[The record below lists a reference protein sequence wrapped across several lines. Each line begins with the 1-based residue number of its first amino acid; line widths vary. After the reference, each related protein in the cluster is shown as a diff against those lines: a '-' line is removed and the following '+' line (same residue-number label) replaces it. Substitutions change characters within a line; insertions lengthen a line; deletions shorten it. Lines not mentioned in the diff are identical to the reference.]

1 MYKSLIIQ
9 YYNDNSGD
17 YSMDNIF
24 SGPVTVFHGFLLPE
38 EAFPVGYVALIDAYQ
53 LPAPFPRLKMA
64 IGLKHSIVKK
74 MGWHLLTPRHQPEE
88 TLIGHLE
95 FALKYEG
102 LDLCILKKLFEVID
116 RRTIETIIQETIT
129 GSYSRRIWFLYEW
142 LMGTLLDIPDAKK
155 GNYVLV
161 VNPKQQVAIEGENSR
176 RHRVVNN
183 LPGTPDFCPLIK
195 RTEELEEYLNL
206 NLKLKALQVISDIPK
221 DVVARAAA
229 FLLLKDSKA
238 SFSIENETPSHDRI
252 QRWGNALREAGKSPL
267 SKEELIRL
275 QHIVIGSRG
284 FVKIGFRDEGGFIG
298 EHDRETGTPIVEHIS
313 ARYEDID
320 SLISGLIVYN
330 KRVSQKIDPVVAAAA
345 IAYGFVIIH
354 PFSDGNGRIHRYLIH
369 HILAEHGYNPPGMI
383 FPISSAMLLRIE
395 EYASVLKDYS
405 QSILP
410 FMRWEP
416 TEDHNVRVLNSTI
429 DYYRYFDAT
438 PYVEFLY
445 HCVQQTIEHDL
456 PEETRFLVNY
466 DRFRETIQNSV
477 EMPDSTVF
485 LLYSF
490 ISQNEGKL
498 SKRARE
504 KEFLQLTEKE
514 IGHFEAVYDR
524 LFNNVALE

>member
-1 MYKSLIIQ
+1 MYNSRITH
-9 YYNDNSGD
+9 YYINNSGE
-17 YSMDNIF
+17 YSMDNNF

-38 EAFPVGYVALIDAYQ
+38 EAIPVGYVALIDAYQ

-64 IGLKHSIVKK
+64 IGSKHRILKSTE
-74 MGWHLLTPRHQPEE
+74 WHLLTPRHRPEE
-88 TLIGHLE
+88 TLMGHLE

-102 LDLCILKKLFEVID
+102 IDLCILKKLFEVID
-116 RRTIETIIQETIT
+116 RRTIETIILDTIT

-142 LMGTLLDIPDAKK
+142 LMGTFLDIPDIKK

-161 VNPKQQVAIEGENSR
+161 VNPKQQVTIEGERSK

-183 LPGTPDFCPLIK
+183 LLGTPDFCPMIRK
-195 RTEELEEYLNL
+195 TEELEEVLMID
-206 NLKLKALQVISDIPK
+206 LKGKALQVISDIPK

-238 SFSIENETPSHDRI
+238 SFSIENESPSHDRI

-284 FVKIGFRDEGGFIG
+284 FVKIGFRDDGGFIG

-320 SLISGLIVYN
+320 SLISGLIAYN
-330 KRVSQKIDPVVAAAA
+330 NRVFHQIDPIVAAAA
-345 IAYGFVIIH
+345 IAFGFVIIH

-369 HILAEHGYNPPGMI
+369 HILAKYGYNPPGMI

-395 EYASVLKDYS
+395 EYASVLKNYS

-410 FMRWEP
+410 FIRWEP

-438 PYVEFLY
+438 PYAEFLY
-445 HCVQQTIEHDL
+445 HCVQQTIEQDL
-456 PEETRFLVNY
+456 PKETQFLMNY
-466 DRFRETIQNSV
+466 DRFRETVQDSV
-477 EMPDSTVF
+477 EMPDSMVF
-485 LLYSF
+485 LLYNF

-504 KEFLQLTEKE
+504 KEFLQLTTEE
-514 IGHFEAVYDR
+514 IEHFEAVYKR
-524 LFNNVALE
+524 LFIADTVE

>member
-1 MYKSLIIQ
+1 MYKSRITL
-9 YYNDNSGD
+9 YYNKNSGD
-17 YSMDNIF
+17 HCMNNIF
-24 SGPVTVFHGFLLPE
+24 SGPVTVFHEFLLPE
-38 EAFPVGYVALIDAYQ
+38 KAIPVGYVALIDAYL

-64 IGLKHSIVKK
+64 IGLKHSIVKRL
-74 MGWHLLTPRHQPEE
+74 GWHLLTPRHQPEE
-88 TLIGHLE
+88 TLKGHLE

-102 LDLCILKKLFEVID
+102 IDLCVLKKLFEVVD
-116 RRTIETIIQETIT
+116 KQTIETIIQETST

-161 VNPKQQVAIEGENSR
+161 VNPKHQISIEGENSK

-183 LPGTPDFCPLIK
+183 LPGTPDFCPLIRK
-195 RTEELEEYLNL
+195 TEELEEFLMKNF
-206 NLKLKALQVISDIPK
+206 KLKALQVISDIPK
-221 DVVARAAA
+221 DVITRAAA

-267 SKEELIRL
+267 TKEELIRL
-275 QHIVIGSRG
+275 QQIVIGSRG
-284 FVKIGFRDEGGFIG
+284 FVKIGFREEGGFIG

-313 ARYEDID
+313 AKYEDID
-320 SLISGLIVYN
+320 SLISGLLAYE
-330 KRVSQKIDPVVAAAA
+330 KKVSQEIDPVVAAAV
-345 IAYGFVIIH
+345 IAFGFVIIH

-395 EYASVLKDYS
+395 EYASILKDYS
-405 QSILP
+405 HSILP
-410 FMRWEP
+410 FIRWEP
-416 TEDHNVRVLNSTI
+416 TEDHNVRVLNSTV

-438 PYVEFLY
+438 SYAVFLY

-466 DRFRETIQNSV
+466 DRFRGSVQDSV

-490 ISQNEGKL
+490 FSQNEGKL

-504 KEFLQLTEKE
+504 NEFLQLTEAE
-514 IGHFEAVYDR
+514 IEHFEDVYDK
-524 LFNNVALE
+524 LFHVATNE

>member
-1 MYKSLIIQ
+1 
-9 YYNDNSGD
+9 
-17 YSMDNIF
+17 
-24 SGPVTVFHGFLLPE
+24 
-38 EAFPVGYVALIDAYQ
+38 
-53 LPAPFPRLKMA
+53 
-64 IGLKHSIVKK
+64 
-74 MGWHLLTPRHQPEE
+74 
-88 TLIGHLE
+88 
-95 FALKYEG
+95 
-102 LDLCILKKLFEVID
+102 
-116 RRTIETIIQETIT
+116 
-129 GSYSRRIWFLYEW
+129 
-142 LMGTLLDIPDAKK
+142 
-155 GNYVLV
+155 
-161 VNPKQQVAIEGENSR
+161 
-176 RHRVVNN
+176 
-183 LPGTPDFCPLIK
+183 
-195 RTEELEEYLNL
+195 
-206 NLKLKALQVISDIPK
+206 
-221 DVVARAAA
+221 
-229 FLLLKDSKA
+229 
-238 SFSIENETPSHDRI
+238 
-252 QRWGNALREAGKSPL
+252 
-267 SKEELIRL
+267 
-275 QHIVIGSRG
+275 VIGSRG

-345 IAYGFVIIH
+345 IAFGFVIIH